1 MSDPRR
7 KKVNRC
13 FEAGMSKAADEIYN
27 DYRLTKRNKELCL
40 GNIGV
45 VNICKKYD
53 FTPSKMT
60 SVPILI
66 KSMVEHMIKSGALK
80 EYIGD
85 DDKQNKVYA
94 LGKFALSIFCL
105 YIYSGTVKAVT
116 AAVAA
121 KISKG
126 DYNPYRVAKG

>member
-7 KKVNRC
+7 EKVNRC

-40 GNIGV
+40 GNIDV

-80 EYIGD
+80 DYIGD

-94 LGKFALSIFCL
+94 LGKFALLSCIRTHTNFAVLLPLTMYIFP
-105 YIYSGTVKAVT
+105 ITKFIVPFT
-116 AAVAA
+116 
-121 KISKG
+121 
-126 DYNPYRVAKG
+126 